1 MTMMLGKSLGLPRQE
16 CGGPDSIPGLGQGS
30 QRSWVFFP
38 TESTLFRSSGS
49 AFVVWWSTPD
59 SEDFKVGTY
68 FF

>member
-1 MTMMLGKSLGLPRQE
+1 MWWARFNPR
-16 CGGPDSIPGLGQGS
+16 PGAGVSALMG
-30 QRSWVFFP
+30 FFP